1 MSVWSAVSL
10 YTVFLRLIHDVSK
23 AVALFCLE
31 SIYLQFTIVLLRLVI
46 YLQKRMSLPCE
57 LLKFSSTVPTS
68 INNTWL
74 SSLLDDIS
82 PTFAKWEPA
91 TYA

>member
-31 SIYLQFTIVLLRLVI
+31 SIYLQFTIVLLRLAI
-46 YLQKRMSLPCE
+46 CLQKRMSLPCT
-57 LLKFSSTVPTS
+57 LLKFSFSVLTS

-82 PTFAKWEPA
+82 PIFVK
-91 TYA
+91 